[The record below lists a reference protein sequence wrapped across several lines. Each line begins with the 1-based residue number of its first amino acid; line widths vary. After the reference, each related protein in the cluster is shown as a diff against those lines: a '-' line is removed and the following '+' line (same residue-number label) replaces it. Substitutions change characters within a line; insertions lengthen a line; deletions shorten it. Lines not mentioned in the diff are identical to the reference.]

1 MMLRAAAPPRAS
13 FAPRLSSSSV
23 TRAPA
28 LRAALPA
35 RRPALAPIRAAAA
48 GGGASAIP
56 EPAPPAKAGPLAG
69 LKSLATPFT
78 DPVANGRLVAL
89 CIAQMLCSVAT
100 LIHDT

>member
-1 MMLRAAAPPRAS
+1 
-13 FAPRLSSSSV
+13 
-23 TRAPA
+23 
-28 LRAALPA
+28 
-35 RRPALAPIRAAAA
+35 
-48 GGGASAIP
+48 
-56 EPAPPAKAGPLAG
+56 LAG